1 MKCLRSIASAAA
13 LFVCAPAFAEPARPR
28 IEVAFALDA
37 TGSMGPWIEDARK
50 RIKAIADDLAAG
62 EPRPEVRF
70 ALVAYRDRGDAFVTK
85 VHAFTGDVEQMK
97 KALDGTAAE
106 GGGDTPE
113 AVLEALA
120 ASLHD
125 LKWTDGD
132 PNVVKLLYLVGD
144 APPNRHP
151 DSPSEEALVA
161 EALRRGIVL
170 HTIACGGMDGGGQ
183 SFFERVARLS
193 EGRPFRLADAHE
205 RRRAATTSAAGAAHA
220 GSFAAAVSGSA
231 RAYSGSVG
239 VDFSKAAAPIAV
251 EPLAVAAET
260 GLLGAQVRLVADAAA
275 WSDLWSAHVSASP
288 GPIASPPAVDFAARQ
303 VLALGGAD
311 AGLELVR
318 LETRDG
324 ARVAV
329 VKPAAPGVRFVV
341 VPAAETPVIAK
352 GGAL

>member
-1 MKCLRSIASAAA
+1 MKSLRSIASAAA
-13 LFVCAPAFAEPARPR
+13 LFVCAPAWAEPPRPR

-37 TGSMGPWIEDARK
+37 TGSMGPWIESART

-62 EPRPEVRF
+62 EPKPEVRF
-70 ALVAYRDRGDAFVTK
+70 GLVAYRDKGDAFVTK

-97 KALDGTAAE
+97 AALDGTAAS

-125 LKWTDGD
+125 LKWSDD
-132 PNVVKLLYLVGD
+132 DQNVVKLLYLVGD
-144 APPNRHP
+144 APPSRHP
-151 DSPSEEALVA
+151 DSPSEDALVE

-170 HTIACGGMDGGGQ
+170 HTIACGGMDRDGQ

-193 EGRPFRLADAHE
+193 EGRPFRLAERHE
-205 RRRAATTSAAGAAHA
+205 RRASPTVSAAGAAHA
-220 GSFAAAVSGSA
+220 GSLAAAVSGSA

-239 VDFSKAAAPIAV
+239 VDFSKAAAPVPV
-251 EPLAVAAET
+251 EPLAAAAES
-260 GLLGAQVRLVADAAA
+260 GLLGAQVRLVTDAAT
-275 WSDLWSAHVSASP
+275 WSDLWSAHASAAP
-288 GPIASPPAVDFAARQ
+288 GVAATPPAVDFAARQ

-318 LETRDG
+318 LEARDG

-341 VPAAETPVIAK
+341 VPAAETPIVAK